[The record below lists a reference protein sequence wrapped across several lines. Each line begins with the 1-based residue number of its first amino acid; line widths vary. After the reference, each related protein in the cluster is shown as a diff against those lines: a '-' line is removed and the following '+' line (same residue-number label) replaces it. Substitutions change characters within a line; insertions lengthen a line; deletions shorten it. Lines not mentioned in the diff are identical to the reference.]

1 MEGRGKSRRRNTR
14 QEWKR
19 RLSSA
24 LAVVL
29 TAAMVLN
36 MPLSIDSLGLH
47 VSNAF
52 ASGSN
57 ADREG
62 GLWATASNAKYQK
75 GQSQD
80 VDIYVIAEDNE
91 AAPGNTS
98 SMTLYL
104 KNNTGQMITE
114 GTLSFKGNHIAK
126 EDGYF
131 ENMGTAQADT
141 PTVIVG
147 GEDPTKQTEASGEG
161 MLYEEDG
168 EDSKE
173 SIDGEVSLG
182 DQDGIAGD
190 DDADADANDADDED
204 AEEEESHKLTDIDLQ
219 PGEMR
224 EIRFTYYTDDEEN
237 STKAYVEFAFHGED
251 ENEAAVRSSSKFYYS
266 IGLPF
271 VNFSM
276 EDGMQIES
284 GVSNDMEIWMSEPT
298 WVDEAL
304 EERIEKQEEEEAEKA
319 YKDEETEPADT
330 ASGSNADKASD
341 SNASKDTEDTDTQK
355 DQDKINQ
362 YKEEAMT
369 ISKVSY
375 DVEIYGAELERFS
388 PRKAEEVEDLG
399 WISCIYEVANH
410 TEPGVYYGKVTANG
424 RWNNRKFTSEQGFL
438 FEVTGEG
445 KTGQEFTKEL
455 DKVIV
460 HAYAEEGVLEEGVK
474 LTVEELAKGSEPFSR
489 ATEGLDNGDVQYD
502 EDNMLAFDICFVNK
516 NGEEVE
522 PNGDVQVSIEMKKD
536 ALPEDIDLET
546 VEVHHIKEFDDTV
559 EAEPVADGAD
569 KTDGTVKSAEAVV
582 AELKEAEVD
591 QEEIEAAVSDE
602 AVAVAEFSVGRF
614 STFTITWTNG
624 KDWGKETYFT
634 VNIHYVDESGKEIDI
649 DREDLAN
656 SFSIQFPSQ
665 GDSPGISGSQTYMS
679 DPILLSNYEVAD
691 LKYGKFLGI
700 HYGSVKGKEVATVNP
715 VLTGNWK
722 WNDYWLVG
730 WWEFEDIQRTLMFK
744 DDSGKIVESLTCRED
759 EDPKSVDIYFV
770 YEETPEVPITTA
782 ELCHEKT
789 AEYNEET
796 GNYDLTL
803 TVSGQVGS
811 VNNPA
816 KVDVLLVVDKSG
828 SMAYAMDSESTAEWY
843 EQDRMDAVIEA
854 VGTLTDILDEKVAA
868 GEMNVQYDLVSFS
881 SLSYTN
887 QDKNTGWTETSRE
900 IEQAIEKIK
909 RAGGTNYQYAI
920 YRAENALS
928 DPVCRDDAKKIVIFL
943 TDGIPTHK
951 GLSREWQ
958 DNNNSNFTNTNAA
971 MNQMDETFQADA
983 FYCIGIGPDFEDDNA
998 RPNDST
1004 NGRNNLNKLI
1014 DKAKALG
1021 IQESYLETTTD
1032 PDTLKEIFADIAG
1045 SATTYLCSDVEITD
1059 TLSKN
1064 VQVVLNENNTPKN
1077 LLIEIWDG
1085 EVGVEGNRVASGQ
1098 NEVTFLN
1105 AEESP
1110 VKITAKFI
1118 PSENG
1123 EDNGTLKLLFPEDYQ
1138 LQAGYTYTIT
1148 TTIEAT
1154 EEAYQT
1160 YRDNNCIYVD
1170 LADDN
1175 TGTHKKQYGL
1185 YSNASSNI
1193 HYVYNDESHDIAYDD
1208 PVIQLHPK
1216 DLIIS
1221 KEIKDIVWNE
1231 EDLAEYENQLKFDI
1245 VIGDESEEVPLSAFT
1260 KDKQTGQYNLTIHGL
1275 SPEAQYEVTEKG
1287 AEIPGYTLIAT
1298 NTGNTIGYIPEWNGV
1313 ETVSVGFTNTYKIAN
1328 HNLQITKYVE
1338 GNMAETDK
1346 DFTFKVMWTDSN
1358 TESISGIKNTVSE
1371 GDEAK
1376 QEIIVVENGKTFGL
1390 KATESIVFTVPDG
1403 LIITIDEDSQNYSP
1417 EISGEND
1424 DDPSD
1429 PSDITLTMNEDKNII
1444 YTNRLTVETPTGFGS
1459 HNVPYALMVT
1469 VSALMGFGFI
1479 SGAIARKR
1487 RQN

>member
-104 KNNTGQMITE
+104 KNNTGQTITE

-131 ENMGTAQADT
+131 EDMGTAQADS

-161 MLYEEDG
+161 MLYQEDG

-173 SIDGEVSLG
+173 SIDSEASLG
-182 DQDGIAGD
+182 DQDGIAGG
-190 DDADADANDADDED
+190 DDADADEDANDADDED

-237 STKAYVEFAFHGED
+237 STKAYVEFSFHGED

-319 YKDEETEPADT
+319 YRDEETEPADI

-399 WISCIYEVANH
+399 WISCIYEVANN

-502 EDNMLAFDICFVNK
+502 ENNMLAFDICFVNK

-569 KTDGTVKSAEAVV
+569 KTDGTVKSAEVAV
-582 AELKEAEVD
+582 AELKKAEVD

-602 AVAVAEFSVGRF
+602 AVAVAEFSVGSF
-614 STFTITWTNG
+614 STFTITWGGNYRSSSRNLYRITEDGSKIGTDKSYSVRNNSNNWLALNELATNYDQAGIYGYNFLKAVIADKDTNSSDVAAQGIEISNIRYSNGWYYRTNNMSNGNGTKLSDDEYVYLVYEKDTSPVRVYVYVAGTGLSDECLTLLGIDKDTLDSNGYFPAGEISLDASYFEG
-624 KDWGKETYFT
+624 KSSSAVNTPGVALINSASDWAALVEALGEMDTSTLVDQRNWNYSGATAGGKKDYSVNQDNHVGDYLDQARGDIGYTWGSQRTALFRWHNDPSERGNAHYGFEDQSVKYHLDLMFT
-634 VNIHYVDESGKEIDI
+634 TNTIKFVLGN
-649 DREDLAN
+649 N
-656 SFSIQFPSQ
+656 
-665 GDSPGISGSQTYMS
+665 GISS
-679 DPILLSNYEVAD
+679 
-691 LKYGKFLGI
+691 GI
-700 HYGSVKGKEVATVNP
+700 AKDGKEVDSRTYITGSEIQPPRNLNIPEGYYLEGYYKDKDFTESWDRIGQPLLENETVYIKLSKTP
-715 VLTGNWK
+715 VLTLTITKEVIGN
-722 WNDYWLVG
+722 
-730 WWEFEDIQRTLMFK
+730 
-744 DDSGKIVESLTCRED
+744 DDVEQQYSFYISTKSQKVSGKTYQTSQGEYATF
-759 EDPKSVDIYFV
+759 P
-770 YEETPEVPITTA
+770 ETPDVNENYTA
-782 ELCHEKT
+782 
-789 AEYNEET
+789 
-796 GNYDLTL
+796 
-803 TVSGQVGS
+803 TV
-811 VNNPA
+811 
-816 KVDVLLVVDKSG
+816 
-828 SMAYAMDSESTAEWY
+828 T
-843 EQDRMDAVIEA
+843 
-854 VGTLTDILDEKVAA
+854 
-868 GEMNVQYDLVSFS
+868 MNVSHQNGFDGVVIISGLP
-881 SLSYTN
+881 
-887 QDKNTGWTETSRE
+887 TGE
-900 IEQAIEKIK
+900 
-909 RAGGTNYQYAI
+909 
-920 YRAENALS
+920 
-928 DPVCRDDAKKIVIFL
+928 
-943 TDGIPTHK
+943 
-951 GLSREWQ
+951 
-958 DNNNSNFTNTNAA
+958 
-971 MNQMDETFQADA
+971 
-983 FYCIGIGPDFEDDNA
+983 
-998 RPNDST
+998 
-1004 NGRNNLNKLI
+1004 
-1014 DKAKALG
+1014 
-1021 IQESYLETTTD
+1021 
-1032 PDTLKEIFADIAG
+1032 
-1045 SATTYLCSDVEITD
+1045 
-1059 TLSKN
+1059 
-1064 VQVVLNENNTPKN
+1064 
-1077 LLIEIWDG
+1077 
-1085 EVGVEGNRVASGQ
+1085 GV
-1098 NEVTFLN
+1098 
-1105 AEESP
+1105 
-1110 VKITAKFI
+1110 
-1118 PSENG
+1118 
-1123 EDNGTLKLLFPEDYQ
+1123 
-1138 LQAGYTYTIT
+1138 TYTIT
-1148 TTIEAT
+1148 EDMGTAEIEGYNCEVSYTIDGKTGNVVTTGADKNAITEAT
-1154 EEAYQT
+1154 I
-1160 YRDNNCIYVD
+1160 DV
-1170 LADDN
+1170 
-1175 TGTHKKQYGL
+1175 
-1185 YSNASSNI
+1185 
-1193 HYVYNDESHDIAYDD
+1193 
-1208 PVIQLHPK
+1208 
-1216 DLIIS
+1216 
-1221 KEIKDIVWNE
+1221 
-1231 EDLAEYENQLKFDI
+1231 
-1245 VIGDESEEVPLSAFT
+1245 
-1260 KDKQTGQYNLTIHGL
+1260 
-1275 SPEAQYEVTEKG
+1275 
-1287 AEIPGYTLIAT
+1287 
-1298 NTGNTIGYIPEWNGV
+1298 
-1313 ETVSVGFTNTYKIAN
+1313 TNTYTSHKI
-1328 HNLQITKYVE
+1328 LTIEKTVT
-1338 GNMAETDK
+1338 GNMGYTNETFAFTLTLTK
-1346 DFTFKVMWTDSN
+1346 DGNPYTADLKRT
-1358 TESISGIKNTVSE
+1358 G
-1371 GDEAK
+1371 GDA
-1376 QEIIVVENGKTFGL
+1376 L
-1390 KATESIVFTVPDG
+1390 KANSDRKYTFDLKHGGSIALSIPAGVEYTITEAASGYDTFYW
-1403 LIITIDEDSQNYSP
+1403 ITGMEEEEKTETKSVT
-1417 EISGEND
+1417 GTLND
-1424 DDPSD
+1424 D
-1429 PSDITLTMNEDKNII
+1429 TTVKFRNEKNIAS
-1444 YTNRLTVETPTGFGS
+1444 PTGFFTD
-1459 HNVPYALMVT
+1459 NLPYMMML
-1469 VSALMGFGFI
+1469 
-1479 SGAIARKR
+1479 AIATIGATGSLYPAAWKKRKKSR
-1487 RQN
+1487 EK